1 MAADEIGPV
10 ERRRDGS
17 PAGTVEETLTQKLTA
32 LQNILREMGSV
43 LVAYS
48 GGVDSTLVAKVAHD
62 VLGAGALAVTARSPV
77 EPPGAAEQAVDLAR
91 QIGCRHL
98 VVDVDDL
105 EDPAFVANPPDRC
118 YHCKLRRFQAMR
130 DLAQRERLSWL
141 ADGTNAD
148 DAGDYRPGMRAL
160 AEVGVRSPLSEA
172 GLGKR
177 EIRALARA
185 LGLPNWDMPAAPCL
199 ATRFPY
205 GTQITPERVL
215 QVGRAEAYLQELGF
229 TRVRVRYHGE
239 IARIEVEADAFSRL
253 LAQREQIV
261 AHLRGQGFTYVALDL
276 VGYRSGSMNEALVLT
291 GAHDANAHHL
301 L

>member
-1 MAADEIGPV
+1 
-10 ERRRDGS
+10 
-17 PAGTVEETLTQKLTA
+17 
-32 LQNILREMGSV
+32 
-43 LVAYS
+43 
-48 GGVDSTLVAKVAHD
+48 
-62 VLGAGALAVTARSPV
+62 
-77 EPPGAAEQAVDLAR
+77 
-91 QIGCRHL
+91 
-98 VVDVDDL
+98 
-105 EDPAFVANPPDRC
+105 
-118 YHCKLRRFQAMR
+118 
-130 DLAQRERLSWL
+130 
-141 ADGTNAD
+141 
-148 DAGDYRPGMRAL
+148 MRAL

-205 GTQITPERVL
+205 GTQITPERVQ

>member
-1 MAADEIGPV
+1 MATDEIRPI
-10 ERRRDGS
+10 ERGRDCS
-17 PAGTVEETLTQKLTA
+17 PDGVVEEALAQKLTA

-62 VLGAGALAVTARSPV
+62 VLGADALAITARSPV

-91 QIGCRHL
+91 QIGFRHR

-130 DLAQRERLSWL
+130 DLTAQEGLDWL

-160 AEVGVRSPLSEA
+160 AEIGVRSPLSEA
-172 GLGKR
+172 GLGKA
-177 EIRALARA
+177 EIRALAQA
-185 LGLPNWDMPAAPCL
+185 LGLPNWDKPAAPCL

-205 GTQITPERVL
+205 GTWITPERVQ
-215 QVGRAEAYLQELGF
+215 QVARAEAYLHSLGF
-229 TRVRVRYHGE
+229 ARVRVRYHGE

-253 LAQREQIV
+253 LAHREQIV